1 MNVVN
6 FIIRKDL
13 LKNRIKDGVGLI
25 NPLSYYLVKVGI

>member
-13 LKNRIKDGVGLI
+13 LENKIKDGAGLL
-25 NPLSYYLVKVGI
+25 NPLSDYLSKVEI